1 MAAQIPK
8 RKSITI
14 NEQPNKENTSND
26 PSDNLIKVE
35 WSEENELIMVEW
47 CDIAQCYKWMHSTSH
62 GAYSTWNAWMT
73 IPAITLSTI
82 SGTASFAQASLPIA
96 YQAYAPMAIGTIN
109 ILIGILTTVQQYLKI
124 SELNEAHRVAMI
136 SWDKFARNIR
146 IELAKS
152 PNERMSA
159 EQFIAISRQ
168 EFDRLMETSPS
179 IPPNLVERFNTVFK
193 GKPNTKERELYD
205 ALKKPDICN
214 IIVSANDARHPWYLE
229 ARKKAKDE
237 KEVELRN
244 AKIAIQE
251 KEQSLHLANILIQEK
266 ENSLNNANLTL
277 SEKNMLILSHE
288 MDLLKKKQQEEELA
302 LLTAELQNKVLE
314 TEQLYKEQH
323 SKEYTEKL
331 QRQNQLIEDYI
342 ETFEREYGRK
352 PHPDEIKENFENDAD
367 NEVDTAFIEAFIAT
381 YLLDENHVVINIQE
395 RE

>member
-1 MAAQIPK
+1 MSAQIPK

-26 PSDNLIKVE
+26 SSDNLIKVE

-62 GAYSTWNAWMT
+62 SAYSTWNAWMT

-82 SGTASFAQASLPIA
+82 SGTASFAQASLPLE
-96 YQAYAPMAIGTIN
+96 YQTYAPMAIGTIN

-179 IPPNLVERFNTVFK
+179 IPPNLVDRFNTVFK
-193 GKPNTKERELYD
+193 GKPNSKERELYD

-229 ARKKAKDE
+229 AKQKAKDA
-237 KEVELRN
+237 KDIELRN

-266 ENSLNNANLTL
+266 ENALNNVNLTL
-277 SEKNMLILSHE
+277 SEKNMLIVSHE
-288 MDLLKKKQQEEELA
+288 MDLLKKKQQEEELE
-302 LLTAELQNKVLE
+302 LLNTELQNKVLE

-342 ETFEREYGRK
+342 ETFTNEYGRK
-352 PHPDEIKENFENDAD
+352 PHPDEVKDHFENDED
-367 NEVDTAFIEAFIAT
+367 SGIDMNILQAFLSS
-381 YLLDENHVVINIQE
+381 YLLDENNVAINITE
-395 RE
+395 RR